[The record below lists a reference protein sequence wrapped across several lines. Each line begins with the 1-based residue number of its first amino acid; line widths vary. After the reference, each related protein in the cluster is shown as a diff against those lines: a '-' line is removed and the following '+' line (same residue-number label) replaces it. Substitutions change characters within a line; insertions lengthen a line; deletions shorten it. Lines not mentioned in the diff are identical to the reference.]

1 MNETNEMNDERR
13 MRDVRRPRDG
23 LAHAPPEFLIFNL

>member
-1 MNETNEMNDERR
+1 MNETNGMNDERR

-23 LAHAPPEFLIFNL
+23 LAHAPLNF